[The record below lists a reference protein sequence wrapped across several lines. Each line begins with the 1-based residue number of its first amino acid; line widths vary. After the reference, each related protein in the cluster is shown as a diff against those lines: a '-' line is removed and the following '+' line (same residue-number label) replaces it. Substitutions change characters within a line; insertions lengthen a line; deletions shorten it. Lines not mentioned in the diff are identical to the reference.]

1 MELRQLRYFVRI
13 IETGSMGSAAQDL
26 DIGVSALSQQMSRL
40 ENELAIRLL
49 QRTSRGVTPTNAG
62 LAFYSQ
68 AQLALRHADDAILAA
83 REARLSGHVSVGMAP
98 STASILGIPFIHAM
112 QENYADV
119 RLHVVESLSGN
130 LERMINTRQ
139 IDLAVVFQK
148 DKILRWSARPILE
161 EQLFLIGSHALLAAL
176 PDNPITPEQLA
187 GIPLIMPSQG
197 HGLRGRLDAV
207 CQEHALNVEIVAEI
221 DGLALLMRAVR
232 DGLGATLQPGAAMG
246 YHYVA
251 GWEAP
256 YPFFSLPVML
266 GTLGGIG
273 LLIGPAGLL
282 WLNLRRSPLHG
293 DARQKPM
300 DRGFILL
307 LFLTSLTGLAL
318 LAGRDTSGMGIL
330 LALHLGVVMA
340 LFLTLPYGKFAHGF
354 FRCAALLKW
363 AVEKRRGKHA
373 GDTGN

>member
-49 QRTSRGVTPTNAG
+49 QSTSRGVTPTNAG

-161 EQLFLIGSHALLAAL
+161 EQLFLIGSHALLTAL
-176 PDNPITPEQLA
+176 PDNPITPKQLA
-187 GIPLIMPSQG
+187 GIPLILPSQG

-232 DGLGATLQPGAAMG
+232 DGLGATLQPGAAISHLDNDALRVIG
-246 YHYVA
+246 VHNPVLSR
-251 GWEAP
+251 P
-256 YPFFSLPVML
+256 NFLVSLSDDEL
-266 GTLGGIG
+266 T
-273 LLIGPAGLL
+273 PAGLAARVVL
-282 WLNLRRSPLHG
+282 TKVMRQLV
-293 DARQKPM
+293 DAGEWP
-300 DRGFILL
+300 G
-307 LFLTSLTGLAL
+307 A
-318 LAGRDTSGMGIL
+318 
-330 LALHLGVVMA
+330 
-340 LFLTLPYGKFAHGF
+340 TLYAY
-354 FRCAALLKW
+354 
-363 AVEKRRGKHA
+363 
-373 GDTGN
+373 

>member
-161 EQLFLIGSHALLAAL
+161 EQLFLIGSHALLTAL

-232 DGLGATLQPGAAMG
+232 DGLGATLQPGAAISHLDNDALRVIG
-246 YHYVA
+246 VHNPVLSR
-251 GWEAP
+251 P
-256 YPFFSLPVML
+256 NFLVSLSDDEL
-266 GTLGGIG
+266 T
-273 LLIGPAGLL
+273 PAGLA
-282 WLNLRRSPLHG
+282 
-293 DARQKPM
+293 ARVV
-300 DRGFILL
+300 
-307 LFLTSLTGLAL
+307 LTKVMRQLVN
-318 LAGRDTSGMGIL
+318 AGEWPG
-330 LALHLGVVMA
+330 A
-340 LFLTLPYGKFAHGF
+340 TLYAY
-354 FRCAALLKW
+354 
-363 AVEKRRGKHA
+363 
-373 GDTGN
+373 

>member
-148 DKILRWSARPILE
+148 DKTLRWSARPILE

-232 DGLGATLQPGAAMG
+232 DGLGATLQPGAAISHLDNDALRVIG
-246 YHYVA
+246 VHNPVLSR
-251 GWEAP
+251 P
-256 YPFFSLPVML
+256 NFLVSLSDDEL
-266 GTLGGIG
+266 T
-273 LLIGPAGLL
+273 PAGLAARVVL
-282 WLNLRRSPLHG
+282 TKVMRQLV
-293 DARQKPM
+293 DAGEWP
-300 DRGFILL
+300 G
-307 LFLTSLTGLAL
+307 A
-318 LAGRDTSGMGIL
+318 
-330 LALHLGVVMA
+330 
-340 LFLTLPYGKFAHGF
+340 TLYAY
-354 FRCAALLKW
+354 
-363 AVEKRRGKHA
+363 
-373 GDTGN
+373 

>member
-139 IDLAVVFQK
+139 IDLAIVFQK

-232 DGLGATLQPGAAMG
+232 DGLGATLQPGAAISHLDNYALRVIG
-246 YHYVA
+246 VHNPVLSR
-251 GWEAP
+251 P
-256 YPFFSLPVML
+256 NFLVSLSDDEL
-266 GTLGGIG
+266 T
-273 LLIGPAGLL
+273 PAGLAARVVL
-282 WLNLRRSPLHG
+282 TKVMRQLV
-293 DARQKPM
+293 DAGEWP
-300 DRGFILL
+300 G
-307 LFLTSLTGLAL
+307 A
-318 LAGRDTSGMGIL
+318 
-330 LALHLGVVMA
+330 
-340 LFLTLPYGKFAHGF
+340 TLYAY
-354 FRCAALLKW
+354 
-363 AVEKRRGKHA
+363 
-373 GDTGN
+373 

>member
-1 MELRQLRYFVRI
+1 MKLRQLRYFVRI

-232 DGLGATLQPGAAMG
+232 DGLGATLQPGAAISHLDNDALRVIG
-246 YHYVA
+246 VHNPVLSR
-251 GWEAP
+251 P
-256 YPFFSLPVML
+256 NFLVSLSDDELM
-266 GTLGGIG
+266 
-273 LLIGPAGLL
+273 PAGLAARVVL
-282 WLNLRRSPLHG
+282 TKVMRQLV
-293 DARQKPM
+293 DAGEWP
-300 DRGFILL
+300 
-307 LFLTSLTGLAL
+307 SA
-318 LAGRDTSGMGIL
+318 
-330 LALHLGVVMA
+330 
-340 LFLTLPYGKFAHGF
+340 TLYAY
-354 FRCAALLKW
+354 
-363 AVEKRRGKHA
+363 
-373 GDTGN
+373 

>member
-176 PDNPITPEQLA
+176 PYNPITPEQLA

-232 DGLGATLQPGAAMG
+232 DGLGATLQPGAAISHLDNDALRVIG
-246 YHYVA
+246 VHNPVLSR
-251 GWEAP
+251 P
-256 YPFFSLPVML
+256 NFLVSLSDDEL
-266 GTLGGIG
+266 T
-273 LLIGPAGLL
+273 PAGLAARVVL
-282 WLNLRRSPLHG
+282 TKVMRQLV
-293 DARQKPM
+293 DAGEWP
-300 DRGFILL
+300 G
-307 LFLTSLTGLAL
+307 A
-318 LAGRDTSGMGIL
+318 
-330 LALHLGVVMA
+330 
-340 LFLTLPYGKFAHGF
+340 TLYAY
-354 FRCAALLKW
+354 
-363 AVEKRRGKHA
+363 
-373 GDTGN
+373 

>member
-83 REARLSGHVSVGMAP
+83 REARLSGHVSVGMTP

-232 DGLGATLQPGAAMG
+232 DGLGATLQPGAAISHLDNDALRVIG
-246 YHYVA
+246 VHNPVLSR
-251 GWEAP
+251 P
-256 YPFFSLPVML
+256 NFLVSLSDDEL
-266 GTLGGIG
+266 T
-273 LLIGPAGLL
+273 PAGLAARVVL
-282 WLNLRRSPLHG
+282 TKVMRQLV
-293 DARQKPM
+293 DAGEWP
-300 DRGFILL
+300 G
-307 LFLTSLTGLAL
+307 A
-318 LAGRDTSGMGIL
+318 
-330 LALHLGVVMA
+330 
-340 LFLTLPYGKFAHGF
+340 TLYAY
-354 FRCAALLKW
+354 
-363 AVEKRRGKHA
+363 
-373 GDTGN
+373 

>member
-232 DGLGATLQPGAAMG
+232 DGLGATLQPGAAISHLDNDALRVIG
-246 YHYVA
+246 VHNPVLSR
-251 GWEAP
+251 P
-256 YPFFSLPVML
+256 NFLVSLSDDEL
-266 GTLGGIG
+266 T
-273 LLIGPAGLL
+273 PAGLA
-282 WLNLRRSPLHG
+282 
-293 DARQKPM
+293 ARVV
-300 DRGFILL
+300 
-307 LFLTSLTGLAL
+307 LTKVMRQLVN
-318 LAGRDTSGMGIL
+318 AGEWPG
-330 LALHLGVVMA
+330 A
-340 LFLTLPYGKFAHGF
+340 TLYAF
-354 FRCAALLKW
+354 
-363 AVEKRRGKHA
+363 
-373 GDTGN
+373 

>member
-232 DGLGATLQPGAAMG
+232 DGLGATLQPGAAISHLDNDALRVIG
-246 YHYVA
+246 VHNPVLSR
-251 GWEAP
+251 P
-256 YPFFSLPVML
+256 NFLVSLSDDEL
-266 GTLGGIG
+266 T
-273 LLIGPAGLL
+273 PAGLA
-282 WLNLRRSPLHG
+282 
-293 DARQKPM
+293 ARVV
-300 DRGFILL
+300 
-307 LFLTSLTGLAL
+307 LTK
-318 LAGRDTSGMGIL
+318 
-330 LALHLGVVMA
+330 VM
-340 LFLTLPYGKFAHGF
+340 
-354 FRCAALLKW
+354 R
-363 AVEKRRGKHA
+363 
-373 GDTGN
+373 

>member
-49 QRTSRGVTPTNAG
+49 QRTSRGVTPTNTG

-161 EQLFLIGSHALLAAL
+161 EQLFLIGSHALLTAL

-232 DGLGATLQPGAAMG
+232 DGLGATLQPGAAISHLDNDALRVIG
-246 YHYVA
+246 VHNPVLSR
-251 GWEAP
+251 P
-256 YPFFSLPVML
+256 NFLVSLSDDEL
-266 GTLGGIG
+266 T
-273 LLIGPAGLL
+273 PAGLAARVVL
-282 WLNLRRSPLHG
+282 TKVMRQLV
-293 DARQKPM
+293 DAGEWP
-300 DRGFILL
+300 G
-307 LFLTSLTGLAL
+307 A
-318 LAGRDTSGMGIL
+318 
-330 LALHLGVVMA
+330 
-340 LFLTLPYGKFAHGF
+340 TLYAY
-354 FRCAALLKW
+354 
-363 AVEKRRGKHA
+363 
-373 GDTGN
+373 

>member
-139 IDLAVVFQK
+139 IDLAIVFQK

-232 DGLGATLQPGAAMG
+232 DGLGATLQPGAAISHLDNDALRVIG
-246 YHYVA
+246 VHNPVLSR
-251 GWEAP
+251 P
-256 YPFFSLPVML
+256 NFLVSLSDNEL
-266 GTLGGIG
+266 T
-273 LLIGPAGLL
+273 PAGLAARVVL
-282 WLNLRRSPLHG
+282 TKVMRQLV
-293 DARQKPM
+293 DAGEWP
-300 DRGFILL
+300 G
-307 LFLTSLTGLAL
+307 A
-318 LAGRDTSGMGIL
+318 
-330 LALHLGVVMA
+330 
-340 LFLTLPYGKFAHGF
+340 TLYAY
-354 FRCAALLKW
+354 
-363 AVEKRRGKHA
+363 
-373 GDTGN
+373 

>member
-207 CQEHALNVEIVAEI
+207 CQEHTLNVEIVAEI

-232 DGLGATLQPGAAMG
+232 DGLGATLQPGAAISHLDNDALRVIG
-246 YHYVA
+246 VHNPILSRPNFLV
-251 GWEAP
+251 
-256 YPFFSLPVML
+256 SLSDDEL
-266 GTLGGIG
+266 T
-273 LLIGPAGLL
+273 PAGLAARVVL
-282 WLNLRRSPLHG
+282 TKVMRQLV
-293 DARQKPM
+293 DAGEWP
-300 DRGFILL
+300 G
-307 LFLTSLTGLAL
+307 A
-318 LAGRDTSGMGIL
+318 
-330 LALHLGVVMA
+330 
-340 LFLTLPYGKFAHGF
+340 TLYAY
-354 FRCAALLKW
+354 
-363 AVEKRRGKHA
+363 
-373 GDTGN
+373 

>member
-83 REARLSGHVSVGMAP
+83 REARLSGHVSVGMTP

-139 IDLAVVFQK
+139 IDLAIVFQK

-232 DGLGATLQPGAAMG
+232 DGLGATLQPGAAISHLDNDALRVIG
-246 YHYVA
+246 VHNPVLSR
-251 GWEAP
+251 P
-256 YPFFSLPVML
+256 NFLVSLSDDEL
-266 GTLGGIG
+266 T
-273 LLIGPAGLL
+273 PAGLAARVVL
-282 WLNLRRSPLHG
+282 TKVMRQLV
-293 DARQKPM
+293 DAGEWP
-300 DRGFILL
+300 G
-307 LFLTSLTGLAL
+307 A
-318 LAGRDTSGMGIL
+318 
-330 LALHLGVVMA
+330 
-340 LFLTLPYGKFAHGF
+340 TLYAY
-354 FRCAALLKW
+354 
-363 AVEKRRGKHA
+363 
-373 GDTGN
+373 

>member
-161 EQLFLIGSHALLAAL
+161 EQLFLIGSHALLTAL

-232 DGLGATLQPGAAMG
+232 DGLGATLQPGAAISHLDNDALRVIG
-246 YHYVA
+246 VHNPVLSR
-251 GWEAP
+251 P
-256 YPFFSLPVML
+256 NFLVSLL
-266 GTLGGIG
+266 DDELT
-273 LLIGPAGLL
+273 PAGLAARVVL
-282 WLNLRRSPLHG
+282 TKVMRQLV
-293 DARQKPM
+293 DAGEWP
-300 DRGFILL
+300 G
-307 LFLTSLTGLAL
+307 A
-318 LAGRDTSGMGIL
+318 
-330 LALHLGVVMA
+330 
-340 LFLTLPYGKFAHGF
+340 TLYAY
-354 FRCAALLKW
+354 
-363 AVEKRRGKHA
+363 
-373 GDTGN
+373 

>member
-232 DGLGATLQPGAAMG
+232 DGLGATLQPGAAISHLDNDALRVIG
-246 YHYVA
+246 VHNPALSRPNFLV
-251 GWEAP
+251 
-256 YPFFSLPVML
+256 SLSDDEL
-266 GTLGGIG
+266 T
-273 LLIGPAGLL
+273 PAGLAARVVL
-282 WLNLRRSPLHG
+282 TKVIRQLV
-293 DARQKPM
+293 DAGEWP
-300 DRGFILL
+300 G
-307 LFLTSLTGLAL
+307 A
-318 LAGRDTSGMGIL
+318 
-330 LALHLGVVMA
+330 
-340 LFLTLPYGKFAHGF
+340 TLYAY
-354 FRCAALLKW
+354 
-363 AVEKRRGKHA
+363 
-373 GDTGN
+373 

>member
-207 CQEHALNVEIVAEI
+207 CQEHALNVEIVTEI

-232 DGLGATLQPGAAMG
+232 DGLGATLQPGAAISHLDNDALRVIG
-246 YHYVA
+246 VHNPVLSR
-251 GWEAP
+251 P
-256 YPFFSLPVML
+256 NFLVSLSDDEL
-266 GTLGGIG
+266 T
-273 LLIGPAGLL
+273 PAGLAARVVL
-282 WLNLRRSPLHG
+282 TKVMRQLV
-293 DARQKPM
+293 DAGEWP
-300 DRGFILL
+300 G
-307 LFLTSLTGLAL
+307 A
-318 LAGRDTSGMGIL
+318 
-330 LALHLGVVMA
+330 
-340 LFLTLPYGKFAHGF
+340 TLYAY
-354 FRCAALLKW
+354 
-363 AVEKRRGKHA
+363 
-373 GDTGN
+373 

>member
-1 MELRQLRYFVRI
+1 MN
-13 IETGSMGSAAQDL
+13 TGSAAQDL

-232 DGLGATLQPGAAMG
+232 DGLGATLQPGAAISHLDNDALRVIG
-246 YHYVA
+246 VHNPVLSR
-251 GWEAP
+251 P
-256 YPFFSLPVML
+256 NFLVSLSDDEL
-266 GTLGGIG
+266 T
-273 LLIGPAGLL
+273 PAGLAARVVL
-282 WLNLRRSPLHG
+282 TKVMRQLV
-293 DARQKPM
+293 DAGEWP
-300 DRGFILL
+300 G
-307 LFLTSLTGLAL
+307 A
-318 LAGRDTSGMGIL
+318 
-330 LALHLGVVMA
+330 
-340 LFLTLPYGKFAHGF
+340 TLYAY
-354 FRCAALLKW
+354 
-363 AVEKRRGKHA
+363 
-373 GDTGN
+373 

>member
-49 QRTSRGVTPTNAG
+49 QRTSRGVTPTNSG

-232 DGLGATLQPGAAMG
+232 DGLGATLQPGAAISHLDNDALRVIG
-246 YHYVA
+246 VHNPVLSR
-251 GWEAP
+251 P
-256 YPFFSLPVML
+256 NFLVSLSDDEL
-266 GTLGGIG
+266 T
-273 LLIGPAGLL
+273 PAGLAARVVL
-282 WLNLRRSPLHG
+282 TKVMRQLV
-293 DARQKPM
+293 DAGEWP
-300 DRGFILL
+300 G
-307 LFLTSLTGLAL
+307 A
-318 LAGRDTSGMGIL
+318 
-330 LALHLGVVMA
+330 
-340 LFLTLPYGKFAHGF
+340 TLYAY
-354 FRCAALLKW
+354 
-363 AVEKRRGKHA
+363 
-373 GDTGN
+373 

>member
-130 LERMINTRQ
+130 LERIINTRQ
-139 IDLAVVFQK
+139 IDLAIVFQK

-232 DGLGATLQPGAAMG
+232 DGLGATLQPGAAISHLDNDALRVIG
-246 YHYVA
+246 VHNPVLSR
-251 GWEAP
+251 P
-256 YPFFSLPVML
+256 NFLVSLSDDEL
-266 GTLGGIG
+266 T
-273 LLIGPAGLL
+273 PAGLAARVVL
-282 WLNLRRSPLHG
+282 TKVMRQLV
-293 DARQKPM
+293 DAGEWP
-300 DRGFILL
+300 G
-307 LFLTSLTGLAL
+307 A
-318 LAGRDTSGMGIL
+318 
-330 LALHLGVVMA
+330 
-340 LFLTLPYGKFAHGF
+340 TLYAY
-354 FRCAALLKW
+354 
-363 AVEKRRGKHA
+363 
-373 GDTGN
+373 

>member
-13 IETGSMGSAAQDL
+13 IETGSMGGAAQDL

-232 DGLGATLQPGAAMG
+232 DGLGATLQPGAAISHLDNDALRVIG
-246 YHYVA
+246 VHNPVLSR
-251 GWEAP
+251 P
-256 YPFFSLPVML
+256 NFLVSLSDDEL
-266 GTLGGIG
+266 T
-273 LLIGPAGLL
+273 PAGLAARVVL
-282 WLNLRRSPLHG
+282 TKVMRQLV
-293 DARQKPM
+293 DAGEWP
-300 DRGFILL
+300 G
-307 LFLTSLTGLAL
+307 A
-318 LAGRDTSGMGIL
+318 
-330 LALHLGVVMA
+330 
-340 LFLTLPYGKFAHGF
+340 TLYAY
-354 FRCAALLKW
+354 
-363 AVEKRRGKHA
+363 
-373 GDTGN
+373 

>member
-232 DGLGATLQPGAAMG
+232 DGLGATLQPGAAISHLDNDALRVIG
-246 YHYVA
+246 VHNPVLSR
-251 GWEAP
+251 P
-256 YPFFSLPVML
+256 NFLVSLSDDEL
-266 GTLGGIG
+266 T
-273 LLIGPAGLL
+273 PAGLA
-282 WLNLRRSPLHG
+282 
-293 DARQKPM
+293 ARVV
-300 DRGFILL
+300 
-307 LFLTSLTGLAL
+307 LTKLCVS
-318 LAGRDTSGMGIL
+318 
-330 LALHLGVVMA
+330 
-340 LFLTLPYGKFAHGF
+340 
-354 FRCAALLKW
+354 
-363 AVEKRRGKHA
+363 
-373 GDTGN
+373 

>member
-98 STASILGIPFIHAM
+98 STASILGMPFIHAM

-207 CQEHALNVEIVAEI
+207 CQEHTLNVEIVAEI

-232 DGLGATLQPGAAMG
+232 DGLGATLQPGAAISHLDNDALRVIG
-246 YHYVA
+246 VHNPVLSR
-251 GWEAP
+251 P
-256 YPFFSLPVML
+256 NFLVSLSDDEL
-266 GTLGGIG
+266 T
-273 LLIGPAGLL
+273 PAGLAARVVL
-282 WLNLRRSPLHG
+282 TKVMRQLV
-293 DARQKPM
+293 DAGEWP
-300 DRGFILL
+300 G
-307 LFLTSLTGLAL
+307 A
-318 LAGRDTSGMGIL
+318 
-330 LALHLGVVMA
+330 
-340 LFLTLPYGKFAHGF
+340 TLYAY
-354 FRCAALLKW
+354 
-363 AVEKRRGKHA
+363 
-373 GDTGN
+373 

>member
-1 MELRQLRYFVRI
+1 MELRKLRYFVRI

-232 DGLGATLQPGAAMG
+232 DGLGATLQPGAAISHLDNDALRVIG
-246 YHYVA
+246 VHNPVLSR
-251 GWEAP
+251 P
-256 YPFFSLPVML
+256 NFLVSLSDDEL
-266 GTLGGIG
+266 T
-273 LLIGPAGLL
+273 PAGLAARVVL
-282 WLNLRRSPLHG
+282 TKVMRQLV
-293 DARQKPM
+293 DAGEWP
-300 DRGFILL
+300 G
-307 LFLTSLTGLAL
+307 A
-318 LAGRDTSGMGIL
+318 
-330 LALHLGVVMA
+330 
-340 LFLTLPYGKFAHGF
+340 TLYAY
-354 FRCAALLKW
+354 
-363 AVEKRRGKHA
+363 
-373 GDTGN
+373 

>member
-13 IETGSMGSAAQDL
+13 IETSSMGSAAQDL

-161 EQLFLIGSHALLAAL
+161 ELLFLIGSHALLAAL

-232 DGLGATLQPGAAMG
+232 DGLGATLQPGAAISHLDNDALRVIG
-246 YHYVA
+246 VHNPVLSR
-251 GWEAP
+251 P
-256 YPFFSLPVML
+256 NFLVSLSDDEL
-266 GTLGGIG
+266 T
-273 LLIGPAGLL
+273 PAGLAARVVL
-282 WLNLRRSPLHG
+282 TKVMRQLV
-293 DARQKPM
+293 DAGEWP
-300 DRGFILL
+300 G
-307 LFLTSLTGLAL
+307 A
-318 LAGRDTSGMGIL
+318 
-330 LALHLGVVMA
+330 
-340 LFLTLPYGKFAHGF
+340 TLYAY
-354 FRCAALLKW
+354 
-363 AVEKRRGKHA
+363 
-373 GDTGN
+373 

>member
-13 IETGSMGSAAQDL
+13 IETGSMGRAAQDL

-232 DGLGATLQPGAAMG
+232 DGLGATLQPGAAISHLDNDALRVIG
-246 YHYVA
+246 VHNPVLSR
-251 GWEAP
+251 P
-256 YPFFSLPVML
+256 NFLVSLSDDEL
-266 GTLGGIG
+266 T
-273 LLIGPAGLL
+273 PAGLAARVVL
-282 WLNLRRSPLHG
+282 TKVMRQLV
-293 DARQKPM
+293 DAGEWP
-300 DRGFILL
+300 G
-307 LFLTSLTGLAL
+307 A
-318 LAGRDTSGMGIL
+318 
-330 LALHLGVVMA
+330 
-340 LFLTLPYGKFAHGF
+340 TLYAY
-354 FRCAALLKW
+354 
-363 AVEKRRGKHA
+363 
-373 GDTGN
+373 

>member
-148 DKILRWSARPILE
+148 DKILSWSARPILE

-232 DGLGATLQPGAAMG
+232 DGLGATLQPGAAISHLDNDALRVIG
-246 YHYVA
+246 VHNPVLSR
-251 GWEAP
+251 P
-256 YPFFSLPVML
+256 NFLVSLSDDEL
-266 GTLGGIG
+266 T
-273 LLIGPAGLL
+273 PAGLAARVVL
-282 WLNLRRSPLHG
+282 TKVMRQLV
-293 DARQKPM
+293 DAGEWP
-300 DRGFILL
+300 G
-307 LFLTSLTGLAL
+307 A
-318 LAGRDTSGMGIL
+318 
-330 LALHLGVVMA
+330 
-340 LFLTLPYGKFAHGF
+340 TLYAY
-354 FRCAALLKW
+354 
-363 AVEKRRGKHA
+363 
-373 GDTGN
+373 

>member
-13 IETGSMGSAAQDL
+13 IETGSMGSAAQDS

-161 EQLFLIGSHALLAAL
+161 EQLFLIGSHALLAEL

-232 DGLGATLQPGAAMG
+232 DGLGATLQPGAAISHLDNDALRVIG
-246 YHYVA
+246 VHNPVLSR
-251 GWEAP
+251 P
-256 YPFFSLPVML
+256 NFLVSLSDDEL
-266 GTLGGIG
+266 T
-273 LLIGPAGLL
+273 PAGLAARVVL
-282 WLNLRRSPLHG
+282 TKVMRQLV
-293 DARQKPM
+293 DAGEWP
-300 DRGFILL
+300 G
-307 LFLTSLTGLAL
+307 A
-318 LAGRDTSGMGIL
+318 
-330 LALHLGVVMA
+330 
-340 LFLTLPYGKFAHGF
+340 TLYAY
-354 FRCAALLKW
+354 
-363 AVEKRRGKHA
+363 
-373 GDTGN
+373 

>member
-232 DGLGATLQPGAAMG
+232 DGLGATLQPGAAISHLDNDALRVIG
-246 YHYVA
+246 VHNPVLSR
-251 GWEAP
+251 P
-256 YPFFSLPVML
+256 NFLVSLSDDEL
-266 GTLGGIG
+266 T
-273 LLIGPAGLL
+273 PAGLA
-282 WLNLRRSPLHG
+282 
-293 DARQKPM
+293 ARVV
-300 DRGFILL
+300 
-307 LFLTSLTGLAL
+307 LTK
-318 LAGRDTSGMGIL
+318 AGEWPG
-330 LALHLGVVMA
+330 A
-340 LFLTLPYGKFAHGF
+340 TLYAY
-354 FRCAALLKW
+354 
-363 AVEKRRGKHA
+363 
-373 GDTGN
+373 

>member
-62 LAFYSQ
+62 LAFFSQ

-232 DGLGATLQPGAAMG
+232 DGLGATLQPGAAISHLDNDALRVIG
-246 YHYVA
+246 VHNPVLSR
-251 GWEAP
+251 P
-256 YPFFSLPVML
+256 NFLVSLSDDEL
-266 GTLGGIG
+266 T
-273 LLIGPAGLL
+273 PAGLAARVVL
-282 WLNLRRSPLHG
+282 TKVMRQLV
-293 DARQKPM
+293 DAGEWP
-300 DRGFILL
+300 G
-307 LFLTSLTGLAL
+307 A
-318 LAGRDTSGMGIL
+318 
-330 LALHLGVVMA
+330 
-340 LFLTLPYGKFAHGF
+340 TLYAY
-354 FRCAALLKW
+354 
-363 AVEKRRGKHA
+363 
-373 GDTGN
+373 

>member
-139 IDLAVVFQK
+139 IDLAIVFQK

-232 DGLGATLQPGAAMG
+232 DGLGATLQPGAAISHLDNDALRVIG
-246 YHYVA
+246 IHNPVLSR
-251 GWEAP
+251 P
-256 YPFFSLPVML
+256 NFLVSLSDDEL
-266 GTLGGIG
+266 T
-273 LLIGPAGLL
+273 PAGLAARVVL
-282 WLNLRRSPLHG
+282 TKVMRQLV
-293 DARQKPM
+293 DAGEWP
-300 DRGFILL
+300 G
-307 LFLTSLTGLAL
+307 A
-318 LAGRDTSGMGIL
+318 
-330 LALHLGVVMA
+330 
-340 LFLTLPYGKFAHGF
+340 TLYAY
-354 FRCAALLKW
+354 
-363 AVEKRRGKHA
+363 
-373 GDTGN
+373 

>member
-161 EQLFLIGSHALLAAL
+161 EQLFLIGSHALLTAL

-197 HGLRGRLDAV
+197 HGLRGRLDVV

-232 DGLGATLQPGAAMG
+232 DGLGATLQPGAAISHLDNDALRVIG
-246 YHYVA
+246 VHNPVLSR
-251 GWEAP
+251 P
-256 YPFFSLPVML
+256 NFLVSLSDDEL
-266 GTLGGIG
+266 T
-273 LLIGPAGLL
+273 PAGLAARVVL
-282 WLNLRRSPLHG
+282 TKVMRQLV
-293 DARQKPM
+293 DAGEWP
-300 DRGFILL
+300 G
-307 LFLTSLTGLAL
+307 A
-318 LAGRDTSGMGIL
+318 
-330 LALHLGVVMA
+330 
-340 LFLTLPYGKFAHGF
+340 TLYAY
-354 FRCAALLKW
+354 
-363 AVEKRRGKHA
+363 
-373 GDTGN
+373 